1 LRLTS
6 IAFSAA
12 VLWAVV
18 ACEKRTAKPPGS
30 DSTRISVEGPATEE
44 HDTVAVEITPADV
57 IRSYYKAIAARQYGV
72 AYRLWSQS
80 GQASGKSESDFAAGF
95 AQTQS
100 VSVTPS
106 DSVRTEGAAGS
117 QFATIP
123 VVIDATL
130 RNGTHQHFAGTYTL
144 RRSMVDGATPEQ
156 RAWRIY
162 SADLK

>member
-1 LRLTS
+1 MRLKS
-6 IAFSAA
+6 IAVSAA
-12 VLWAVV
+12 FLSAIVG
-18 ACEKRTAKPPGS
+18 CEERAAKAPRPDSASTTVEPTQSEKYDTA
-30 DSTRISVEGPATEE
+30 ATEK
-44 HDTVAVEITPADV
+44 TPAAV
-57 IRSYYKAIAARQYGV
+57 ISGYYEALNARRYND

-80 GQASGKSESDFAAGF
+80 GEASGKSETDFAAGF
-95 AQTQS
+95 AQTQTVS
-100 VSVTPS
+100 VSLG

-117 QFATIP
+117 QYATIP
-123 VVIDATL
+123 VTIDATL